1 MPKIDSMKALVC
13 KEPGIFEYQELEEPR
28 LESGYSI
35 LSVKR
40 VGVCGTDIHAF
51 AGNQPF
57 FEYPRILGHE
67 LACVVLETT
76 APDFE
81 IGELVTLIPYFNCGD
96 CIACNQG
103 KGNCCT
109 RIKVY
114 GVHIDGG
121 LRQRIAVPNEY
132 LIKASGLD
140 LDALALV
147 EPLAIGQHAVMRSG
161 LKQGE
166 FALVI
171 GAGPIGLGLMEMARL
186 AGAQVI
192 GMDVNVARLTVCQDK
207 FGIRHIINPAK
218 EDAIERLKAITN
230 NAMPTVVFDATGN
243 LKAINQAFQ
252 FLAHTGR
259 YVLVGLQKEYI
270 SFSHPEF
277 HKREATLMSSRNASK
292 QDFAQVISY
301 LQSRLVNP
309 SNYISH
315 RFDFEG
321 IAADF
326 AQISMPENACIKAII
341 ELK

>member
-1 MPKIDSMKALVC
+1 MKALIC
-13 KEPGIFEYQELEEPR
+13 KEPGIFEYQELAEPK
-28 LESGYSI
+28 LEPGYSI

-67 LACVVLETT
+67 LAASILETT
-76 APDFE
+76 DPNFE
-81 IGELVTLIPYFNCGD
+81 VGELVTLIPYFNCGD
-96 CIACNQG
+96 CVACNQG
-103 KGNCCT
+103 KGNCCV

-121 LRQRIAVPNEY
+121 MRQRIAVPNEY
-132 LIKASGLD
+132 LIKAPGLN

-147 EPLAIGQHAVMRSG
+147 EPLSIGQHAVVRSG
-161 LKQGE
+161 LKEGE
-166 FALVI
+166 FALVV
-171 GAGPIGLGLMEMARL
+171 GAGPIGLGLMEMAKL
-186 AGAQVI
+186 AGAKVI
-192 GMDVNVARLTVCQDK
+192 AMDVNESRLGICQQN
-207 FGIRHIINPAK
+207 FGMEHTINPAK
-218 EDAIERLKAITN
+218 EDALERLKEITN
-230 NAMPTVVFDATGN
+230 GNMPNVVFDASGS

-301 LQSRLVNP
+301 LQTGQVNP
-309 SNYISH
+309 ANYISH
-315 RFDFEG
+315 RFDFEV
-321 IAADF
+321 IAEEF
-326 AQISMPENACIKAII
+326 LQISQPENACIKAII
-341 ELK
+341 ELD

>member
-1 MPKIDSMKALVC
+1 MKALIC
-13 KEPGIFEYQELEEPR
+13 NEPGVFEYKDLAEPKLEP
-28 LESGYSI
+28 GYTI

-67 LACVVLETT
+67 LACSILETT
-76 APDFE
+76 DPNFKA
-81 IGELVTLIPYFNCGD
+81 GELVTIIPYFNCGD
-96 CIACNQG
+96 CVACNQG
-103 KGNCCT
+103 KGNCCV

-121 LRQRIAVPNEY
+121 MRQRIAVPNEY
-132 LIKASGLD
+132 LIKSEGLN

-147 EPLAIGQHAVMRSG
+147 EPLSIGQHAVVRSG
-161 LKQGE
+161 LKEGE
-166 FALVI
+166 FALVV

-192 GMDVNVARLTVCQDK
+192 AMDVNETRLAICSQNFRIK
-207 FGIRHIINPAK
+207 HCINPAK
-218 EDAIERLKAITN
+218 EDAMEKLKSITQGN
-230 NAMPTVVFDATGN
+230 MPNVVFDASGN

-277 HKREATLMSSRNASK
+277 HKREASLMSSRNASK
-292 QDFAQVISY
+292 QDFAEVIAY
-301 LQSRLVNP
+301 LQAGQVNP
-309 SNYISH
+309 AHYITH
-315 RFDFEG
+315 RYDFEEL
-321 IAADF
+321 AANF
-326 AQISMPENACIKAII
+326 NQISNPINACIKAII
-341 ELK
+341 ELD

>member
-1 MPKIDSMKALVC
+1 MKALIC
-13 KEPGIFEYQELEEPR
+13 KEPGVFEYQDLEEPK
-28 LESGYSI
+28 LEPGYTI

-67 LACVVLETT
+67 LACSILETT
-76 APDFE
+76 DPNFE
-81 IGELVTLIPYFNCGD
+81 AGELVTLIPYFNCGD
-96 CIACNQG
+96 CIACNQT
-103 KGNCCT
+103 KGNCCV

-121 LRQRIAVPNEY
+121 MRQRIAVPNEY
-132 LIKASGLD
+132 LIKSEGLD
-140 LDALALV
+140 LDSLALV
-147 EPLAIGQHAVMRSG
+147 EPLSIGQHAVIRSG
-161 LKQGE
+161 LKKGE
-166 FALVI
+166 YALVV

-186 AGAQVI
+186 VGAHVI
-192 GMDVNVARLTVCQDK
+192 AMDVNEARLAICQDR
-207 FGIRHIINPAK
+207 FAIPHTINPAK
-218 EDAIERLKAITN
+218 EDALERLKAITKGH
-230 NAMPTVVFDATGN
+230 MPTVVFDASGS

-277 HKREATLMSSRNASK
+277 HKREASLMSSRNASK

-301 LQSRLVNP
+301 LQSGQIN
-309 SNYISH
+309 SSHYITH
-315 RFDFEG
+315 RFDFEV
-321 IAADF
+321 IADKF
-326 AQISMPENACIKAII
+326 NQISLPENACIKAII
-341 ELK
+341 ELD

>member
-1 MPKIDSMKALVC
+1 MKALVC
-13 KEPGIFEYQELEEPR
+13 KEPGIFEYHDLAEPV
-28 LESGYSI
+28 LESGFSL

-67 LACVVLETT
+67 LACTILETT
-76 APDFE
+76 DTQFE
-81 IGELVTLIPYFNCGD
+81 IGESVTLIPYFNCGD
-96 CIACNQG
+96 CVACNQG

-109 RIKVY
+109 RIKVF

-121 LRQRIAVPNEY
+121 MRQRIAVPNEY
-132 LIKASGLD
+132 IIKAAGLD

-147 EPLAIGQHAVMRSG
+147 EPLSIGQHAVKRAG
-161 LKQGE
+161 LQQGE
-166 FALVI
+166 FALVV
-171 GAGPIGLGLMEMARL
+171 GVGPIGLGLMEMARL

-192 GMDVNVARLTVCQDK
+192 AMDLNEARLTICEQR
-207 FGIRHIINPAK
+207 FGIEHCINPAK
-218 EDAIERLKAITN
+218 EDPFERLKAITN
-230 NAMPTVVFDATGN
+230 GNMPTVVFDASGS

-259 YVLVGLQKEYI
+259 YVMVGLQKEYI

-301 LQSRLVNP
+301 LQSGQVKP
-309 SNYISH
+309 AHYITH

-321 IAADF
+321 IAENF
-326 AQISMPENACIKAII
+326 HQISIPENACIKAII
-341 ELK
+341 ELS

>member
-1 MPKIDSMKALVC
+1 MKALIC
-13 KEPGIFEYQELEEPR
+13 KEPGVFEYQDLAEPKLEP
-28 LESGYSI
+28 GYTI

-67 LACVVLETT
+67 LACSILETT
-76 APDFE
+76 DPNFDA
-81 IGELVTLIPYFNCGD
+81 GELVTLIPYFNCGD

-103 KGNCCT
+103 KGNCCV
-109 RIKVY
+109 RIKVF

-121 LRQRIAVPNEY
+121 MRQRIAVPNEY
-132 LIKASGLD
+132 LIKSQGLD

-147 EPLAIGQHAVMRSG
+147 EPLSIGQHAVIRSG
-161 LKQGE
+161 LQKGD
-166 FALVI
+166 FALIV

-186 AGAQVI
+186 AGAEVI
-192 GMDVNVARLTVCQDK
+192 AMDVNESRLAICSQK
-207 FGIRHIINPAK
+207 FGIEHCINPAK
-218 EDAIERLKAITN
+218 EDAIDRLKSITLGN
-230 NAMPTVVFDATGN
+230 MPNIVFDASGS

-277 HKREATLMSSRNASK
+277 HKREASLMSSRNASK
-292 QDFAQVISY
+292 QDFDQVISY
-301 LQSRLVNP
+301 LQSGQVN
-309 SNYISH
+309 SSHYITH
-315 RFDFEG
+315 RYDFEA
-321 IAADF
+321 IADEF
-326 AQISMPENACIKAII
+326 NQISLPENACIKAII
-341 ELK
+341 ELD

>member
-1 MPKIDSMKALVC
+1 MRALIC
-13 KEPGIFEYQELEEPR
+13 KEPGIFEYQDLSEPKLEP
-28 LESGYSI
+28 GYSI

-67 LACVVLETT
+67 LAASILETT
-76 APDFE
+76 DPGFE
-81 IGELVTLIPYFNCGD
+81 VGELVTLIPYFNCGD
-96 CIACNQG
+96 CVACNQG
-103 KGNCCT
+103 KGNCCV

-121 LRQRIAVPNEY
+121 MRQRIAVPNEY
-132 LIKASGLD
+132 LIKAPGLD

-147 EPLAIGQHAVMRSG
+147 EPLSIGQHAVVRSG
-161 LKQGE
+161 LKPGE
-166 FALVI
+166 FALVV

-186 AGAQVI
+186 AGATVI
-192 GMDVNVARLTVCQDK
+192 AMDVNASRLRVCEKQ
-207 FGIRHIINPAK
+207 FGIKHLINPAN
-218 EDAIERLKAITN
+218 EDAFERLKEMTN
-230 NAMPTVVFDATGN
+230 AAMPSVVFDASGS

-301 LQSRLVNP
+301 LQSGQVNP
-309 SNYISH
+309 THYITH
-315 RFDFEG
+315 RYDFEA
-321 IAADF
+321 IAENF
-326 AQISMPENACIKAII
+326 KQISLPENACIKAII
-341 ELK
+341 ELD

>member
-1 MPKIDSMKALVC
+1 MKALIC
-13 KEPGIFEYQELEEPR
+13 KEPGIFEYQDLAEPK

-67 LACVVLETT
+67 LAASILETT
-76 APDFE
+76 DPDFE
-81 IGELVTLIPYFNCGD
+81 VGELVTLIPYFNCGD
-96 CIACNQG
+96 CVACNQG
-103 KGNCCT
+103 KGNCCV

-121 LRQRIAVPNEY
+121 MRQRIAVPNDY

-147 EPLAIGQHAVMRSG
+147 EPLSIGQHAVVRSG
-161 LKQGE
+161 LKPGE
-166 FALVI
+166 FALVV

-186 AGAQVI
+186 SGAKVI
-192 GMDVNVARLTVCQDK
+192 AMDVNETRLGMCKQN
-207 FGIRHIINPAK
+207 FGIEHLINPTK
-218 EDAIERLKAITN
+218 EDPLERLKEITN
-230 NAMPTVVFDATGN
+230 GNMPNVVFDASGN

-270 SFSHPEF
+270 NFSHPEF
-277 HKREATLMSSRNASK
+277 HKREASLMSSRNASK
-292 QDFAQVISY
+292 QDFDQVIAY
-301 LQSRLVNP
+301 LQAGQVNP
-309 SNYISH
+309 AHYITH
-315 RFDFEG
+315 RYDFEEL
-321 IAADF
+321 AVNF
-326 AQISMPENACIKAII
+326 NQISDPINACIKAIV
-341 ELK
+341 ELN

>member
-1 MPKIDSMKALVC
+1 MKALIC
-13 KEPGIFEYQELEEPR
+13 REPGSFEYQDLVEPKLEP
-28 LESGYSI
+28 GYTI

-67 LACVVLETT
+67 LACCILETT
-76 APDFE
+76 DSNFE
-81 IGELVTLIPYFNCGD
+81 AGELVTLIPYFNCGD

-103 KGNCCT
+103 KGNCCE
-109 RIKVY
+109 RIKVF

-121 LRQRIAVPNEY
+121 MRQRIAVPNEY
-132 LIKASGLD
+132 LIKSQGLD
-140 LDALALV
+140 LDALVLV
-147 EPLAIGQHAVMRSG
+147 EPLSIGQHAVIRSG
-161 LKQGE
+161 LKKGE
-166 FALVI
+166 FALVV

-192 GMDVNVARLTVCQDK
+192 AMDVNEARLAICSQK
-207 FGIRHIINPAK
+207 FGIEYGINPAK
-218 EDAIERLKAITN
+218 EDAIERLKAITQGH
-230 NAMPTVVFDATGN
+230 MPNVVFDATGS

-259 YVLVGLQKEYI
+259 YVLVGLQKECI

-277 HKREATLMSSRNASK
+277 HKREASLMSSRNASK

-301 LQSRLVNP
+301 LQSGQVN
-309 SNYISH
+309 SSHYITH
-315 RFDFEG
+315 RFCFEA
-321 IAADF
+321 IAAEF
-326 AQISMPENACIKAII
+326 KQFFLAENACIKAII
-341 ELK
+341 EF

>member
-1 MPKIDSMKALVC
+1 MPKTKWMKVLIC
-13 KEPGIFEYQELEEPR
+13 KEPGIFEYQDLDEPKLEP
-28 LESGYSI
+28 GYSI
-35 LSVKR
+35 LTVKR

-67 LACVVLETT
+67 LACSILETT
-76 APDFE
+76 DSNLE
-81 IGELVTLIPYFNCGD
+81 IGESVTVIPYFNCGD

-109 RIKVY
+109 SIKVY

-121 LRQRIAVPNEY
+121 MRQRIAVPNEY
-132 LIKASGLD
+132 IIKAAGLD

-147 EPLAIGQHAVMRSG
+147 EPLSIGQHAVIRSG
-161 LKQGE
+161 LQQGE
-166 FALVI
+166 FALVV

-186 AGAQVI
+186 AGAKVI
-192 GMDVNVARLTVCQDK
+192 AMDVNEARLAICEQR
-207 FGIRHIINPAK
+207 FGIPYCINPAK
-218 EDAIERLKAITN
+218 EDAIERLKEMTN
-230 NAMPTVVFDATGN
+230 GNMPTVVFDASGS

-277 HKREATLMSSRNASK
+277 HKREAVLMSSRNANK

-301 LQSRLVNP
+301 LQSGQV
-309 SNYISH
+309 SAANYITH
-315 RFDFEG
+315 RYDFEA
-321 IAADF
+321 IAENF
-326 AQISMPENACIKAII
+326 KQISLPENACIKAII
-341 ELK
+341 ELS

>member
-1 MPKIDSMKALVC
+1 MRALIC
-13 KEPGIFEYQELEEPR
+13 KEPGIFEYQDLSEPKLEP
-28 LESGYSI
+28 GYSI

-67 LACVVLETT
+67 LAASILETT
-76 APDFE
+76 DPDFVV
-81 IGELVTLIPYFNCGD
+81 GELVTLIPYFNCGD
-96 CIACNQG
+96 CVACKQG
-103 KGNCCT
+103 KGNCCV

-132 LIKASGLD
+132 LIKAPGLD

-147 EPLAIGQHAVMRSG
+147 EPLSIGQHAVVRSG
-161 LKQGE
+161 LKEGE
-166 FALVI
+166 FALVV

-186 AGAQVI
+186 AGAIVI
-192 GMDVNVARLTVCQDK
+192 AMDVNESRLGVCEQK
-207 FGIRHIINPAK
+207 FGIKHLINPAK
-218 EDAIERLKAITN
+218 EDALERLKEITN
-230 NAMPTVVFDATGN
+230 GNMPSVVFDASGS

-292 QDFAQVISY
+292 HDFAQVIRY
-301 LQSRLVNP
+301 LESGLVNP
-309 SNYISH
+309 AHYITH
-315 RFDFEG
+315 RYDFES
-321 IAADF
+321 IAEKF
-326 AQISMPENACIKAII
+326 QQISQPENACIKAII
-341 ELK
+341 ELD

>member
-1 MPKIDSMKALVC
+1 MKALIC
-13 KEPGIFEYQELEEPR
+13 KEPGIFEYQDLAEPKLEP
-28 LESGYSI
+28 GYSI

-67 LACVVLETT
+67 IAASILETT
-76 APDFE
+76 DPDFE
-81 IGELVTLIPYFNCGD
+81 VGELVTLIPYFNCGD
-96 CIACNQG
+96 CVACNQG
-103 KGNCCT
+103 KGNCCV

-121 LRQRIAVPNEY
+121 MRQRIAVPNEY
-132 LIKASGLD
+132 LIKAPGLD

-147 EPLAIGQHAVMRSG
+147 EPLSIGQHAVVRAG
-161 LKQGE
+161 LKAGE
-166 FALVI
+166 FALVV
-171 GAGPIGLGLMEMARL
+171 GAGPIGLGLMEL
-186 AGAQVI
+186 AKLVGAKVI
-192 GMDVNVARLTVCQDK
+192 AMDVNEARLGICEHK
-207 FGIRHIINPAK
+207 FGIEHLINPAK
-218 EDAIERLKAITN
+218 EDAIERLKEITN
-230 NAMPTVVFDATGN
+230 AAMPSVVFDASGN

-301 LQSRLVNP
+301 LQSGQVVVG
-309 SNYISH
+309 NYITH
-315 RFDFEG
+315 RYDFEA
-321 IAADF
+321 IAENF
-326 AQISMPENACIKAII
+326 KQISQPENACIKAII
-341 ELK
+341 ELD